1 MRALCIGALA
11 VVSALALGGCS
22 HPATPQFAVPCVDLS
37 GQACADS
44 PPVGEPTVLA
54 PAEIAGQSSRKSA
67 PAVAR
72 RAKLQRKHARAAK
85 RRAASH
91 ATVTKP
97 ADKPSDKTRDK
108 RTETSAED
116 RKSVV

>member
-97 ADKPSDKTRDK
+97 ADKQVKVTIAKALKD
-108 RTETSAED
+108 
-116 RKSVV
+116 SVNS